1 MYNVTLYEDVRGYCP
16 VQDDLIN
23 VLDKTKG
30 KFAKTA
36 LEKIFYQIERI
47 EISGT
52 RAGENITKHLTK
64 NIWEIRPGKYR
75 ITYAIQGDDL
85 IVLHYFIKTTQKTP
99 KREIIKA
106 KKLYK
111 DWKKRHGQ

>member
-1 MYNVTLYEDVRGYCP
+1 MYNVMLYEDVRGYCP

-23 VLDKTKG
+23 ILDKTKG
-30 KFAKTA
+30 KIAKTA
-36 LEKIFYQIERI
+36 LKKIFYQIERI
-47 EISGT
+47 QESGT
-52 RAGENITKHLTK
+52 RAGEDITKHLAK

-75 ITYAIQGDDL
+75 ITYAIQGDNL
-85 IVLHYFIKTTQKTP
+85 IVLHYFTKTTRKTP
-99 KREIIKA
+99 QREIIKA